1 MGRML
6 LGAVLG
12 LVVAFVTIMLV
23 EFVGLQVFPPPPGLD
38 PRSTADMAALLGGMP
53 VGALLFVVGAWVLG
67 AFAGGLVAARVAG
80 ANRPRVAAV
89 LPALL
94 VMAGVVAMILQMPGH
109 PAWMAVAGLLLP
121 IPAALA
127 GAALAARMRA
137 ARPPRA

>member
-12 LVVAFVTIMLV
+12 LVVAFVTIMCV
-23 EFVGLQVFPPPPGLD
+23 EFLGHQAYPPPPGLD
-38 PRSTADMAALLGGMP
+38 PRSTADMAALLGAMP

-67 AFAGGLVAARVAG
+67 AFAGGMVAAAVAG
-80 ANRPRVAAV
+80 ANRPRLAAA

-121 IPAALA
+121 LPAALA
-127 GAALAARMRA
+127 GAWLAGRLSAPRRA
-137 ARPPRA
+137 S